1 MNIGV
6 KGVFKTLDSDSDFI
20 VSLVVILHEE
30 YLWPVWQTY
39 LGSAVLFFFV
49 FLFFLA
55 KCTFQSF
62 SA

>member
-30 YLWPVWQTY
+30 YL
-39 LGSAVLFFFV
+39 
-49 FLFFLA
+49 
-55 KCTFQSF
+55 
-62 SA
+62 